1 MPKNKTDNFL
11 KAIKK
16 YAGAQK
22 KAMEGEVKQLKS
34 ERLKEAEE
42 KAKRDSEAL
51 KKQKLNEVHNSQTA
65 KLATKTQEGQKQLYI
80 ARAQM
85 TEEVFKL
92 ASDKLKAYAQTAEY
106 RAKLNDSA
114 KAVAELFGGKDCII
128 YVNERDIAEAEQF
141 KSLFSA
147 GSEVKADKTIQIG
160 GVKAYCESMGII
172 ADETLDSKLDLQREW
187 FVENAELSVL
197 YSI

>member
-1 MPKNKTDNFL
+1 MPETVSKTDNFL

-197 YSI
+197 

>member
-34 ERLKEAEE
+34 ERLKETEE

-172 ADETLDSKLDLQREW
+172 ADETLDSKLDLQRGW

-197 YSI
+197 

>member
-22 KAMEGEVKQLKS
+22 KAMEGVVKQLKS

-197 YSI
+197 

>member
-147 GSEVKADKTIQIG
+147 NSEVKTDKTIQIG

-197 YSI
+197 

>member
-51 KKQKLNEVHNSQTA
+51 KKQKLNEFHNRQTA

-197 YSI
+197 

>member
-22 KAMEGEVKQLKS
+22 KAMEGEVKQLKT

-197 YSI
+197 

>member
-51 KKQKLNEVHNSQTA
+51 KKQKLNEFHNRQTA

-85 TEEVFKL
+85 SEEVFKL

-197 YSI
+197 

>member
-128 YVNERDIAEAEQF
+128 YVNERDIAETEQF

-197 YSI
+197 

>member
-147 GSEVKADKTIQIG
+147 GSEVKADNTIQIG

-197 YSI
+197 